1 MRNRIGSI
9 LWGLAFV
16 IAGVGFAGNAF
27 GVWDFN
33 LFFDGWWTLFII
45 VPAVISMIQSGPHTG
60 NIICALIGVVLLLG
74 AQDIL
79 DRHLMG
85 KLFLPVLLVVIGISI
100 LLGGRRR
107 VATGTAQAGMGGAD
121 AAGYTA
127 AQSDRGGVPNYSGVF
142 SGCDVRWPAEPF
154 HGANITAVFGG
165 VDLDLRDAVFEGDVV
180 VNATTIFGGA
190 DLKVPPHVRVKVTG
204 TPVFGG
210 VDNRADGPA
219 SEGTPVLYLNASC
232 VFGGIDIK

>member
-1 MRNRIGSI
+1 MKNRIGSI

-16 IAGVGFAGNAF
+16 VAGVGFAGNAF
-27 GVWDFN
+27 GVWNFN
-33 LFFDGWWTLFII
+33 FFFDGWWTLFLI
-45 VPAVISMIQSGPHTG
+45 VPAVISMVQNGPHTG
-60 NIICALIGVVLLLG
+60 NIICALIGVVMLVS
-74 AQDIL
+74 AQGLL
-79 DRHLMG
+79 DRHLVS
-85 KLFLPVLLVVIGISI
+85 KLLLPVVLVTVGVSI

-107 VATGTAQAGMGGAD
+107 VTTGTAQAGMDGGN
-121 AAGYTA
+121 AAGYAA
-127 AQSDRGGVPNYSGVF
+127 AQDGRGGVPNYSGVF
-142 SGCDVRWPAEPF
+142 SGCDVHWPAEPF
-154 HGANITAVFGG
+154 RGANITAVFGG

-190 DLKVPPHVRVKVTG
+190 DLQVPPHVRVKVTG

-219 SEGTPVLYLNASC
+219 AEGTPVLYLNASC